1 MGRGLAPGF
10 SLLASE
16 TNVPGGVWWVL
27 GGQVWFRFLGSLGR
41 LPLYFPRCE

>member
-27 GGQVWFRFLGSLGR
+27 GGAGLVPVFGLFGAVAAILS
-41 LPLYFPRCE
+41 